1 MNGPVIGHLV
11 LKDWRINRLQVSVA
25 LGVGIVALVLT
36 QSGGETPRLLGA
48 VWFFVVMC
56 VLSSMLPASVILKER
71 KSQTLALIMSL
82 PVSSVQYGI
91 AKVVSNWA
99 MFLVPWLTLIVSAL
113 IVIETRHVAPRGFIP
128 MLLILAML
136 PVIGF
141 CLISAT
147 ALVAESEGWLI
158 AATILC
164 NSSYWFV
171 WYCLARIPSLTANC
185 TGPAA
190 VWNPAART
198 VLTVE
203 VGIIVL
209 ILAVTMLLQSRKRDF
224 I

>member
-1 MNGPVIGHLV
+1 MNGSVIGHLV
-11 LKDWRINRLQVSVA
+11 LKDWRINRLLVSVA
-25 LGVGIVALVLT
+25 LAVGIVALVLT

-56 VLSSMLPASVILKER
+56 VLSSMLPAFVILKER
-71 KSQTLALIMSL
+71 KNQTLAFIMSL
-82 PVSSVQYGI
+82 PVSSVQYSI

-99 MFLVPWLTLIVSAL
+99 MFLVPWVTLIISAL
-113 IVIETRHVAPRGFIP
+113 ILIETRHIAPRGVIP

-158 AATILC
+158 ATTVLC

-171 WYCLARIPSLTANC
+171 WYLLARIPSLTANS
-185 TGPAA
+185 TGPVAI
-190 VWNPAART
+190 WNPAART
-198 VLTVE
+198 VLWCE
-203 VGIIVL
+203 VGLIVL
-209 ILAVTMLLQSRKRDF
+209 ILALTLFLQSRKRDF